1 MIEIKNIVKNYDNTA
16 ILNNVSITFEEG
28 KIYGIIGRNGSGKSV
43 LLKVMSGFVKPES
56 GEVIYDG
63 VDINKEEVFPK
74 NVGILLDNGGF
85 IPSLTGF
92 ENLSLLASINKK
104 IGDTQIN
111 DYLEKVNLTA
121 DKNKKYFKYSLGMRK
136 KLGIC
141 QAIMENQKY
150 IILDEPFNGIDKDSV
165 NIIFNLFKELKKE
178 GRTFIITSHIED
190 DIKNLFDEV
199 YKVENGELE
208 KVSNQ

>member
-63 VDINKEEVFPK
+63 VDINKEEVFPE

>member
-104 IGDTQIN
+104 IGDAQIN

>member
-43 LLKVMSGFVKPES
+43 LLKIMSGFVKPES

>member
-16 ILNNVSITFEEG
+16 ILNNVSMTFEEG

-104 IGDTQIN
+104 IGDAQIN

-165 NIIFNLFKELKKE
+165 NITFNLFKELKKE